1 MEQLLSFIASHP
13 ILVGAFAVV
22 LAALIATEAARLT
35 RRWKEIDTGQ
45 AILLMNRRD
54 PLILDVSNSTDYA
67 KGHVLNAQHLPPSR
81 IESGNARLLK
91 YKDRPVLVYCK
102 NGQVSPQMATRLTK
116 LGFSDVNVLR
126 GGLVQWTSDQQPV
139 TRGKG
144 ARSGKQAGKQA
155 GKQSRAESK
164 RKGKGAGNESG

>member
-1 MEQLLSFIASHP
+1 MEQLLTFIAGHP

-22 LAALIATEAARLT
+22 LAALIATETARLT
-35 RRWKEIDTGQ
+35 RRWKELDTGQ
-45 AILLMNRRD
+45 AILLINRRD

-67 KGHVLNAQHLPPSR
+67 KGHILNAESMPPSR

-91 YKDRPVLVYCK
+91 SKDRPVLLYCK

-116 LGFSDVNVLR
+116 LGFTDVNVLR
-126 GGLVQWTSDQQPV
+126 GGLLQWTSDQQPV

-144 ARSGKQAGKQA
+144 AKNASLAKQSDREHKRKRKSAGK
-155 GKQSRAESK
+155 ES
-164 RKGKGAGNESG
+164 A